1 LKTFTSTR
9 NVVLRTLLAC
19 LIITGAVSAFAIPA
33 KQVARSLSAKTIQSK
48 CCVLFGPA
56 VSIAE
61 PSTVAPVI
69 VTWNSDY
76 SINDEFRIGLSLNG
90 GACVAYGSEVGP
102 LLTIPGSGFQAVTYQ
117 WVLFPGDGLLKGN
130 NLFQVCGGG
139 ANSDAASIT
148 IGNNT
153 LTVQISK

>member
-1 LKTFTSTR
+1 MPSTNTR
-9 NVVLRTLLAC
+9 NVVLRAVLAC
-19 LIITGAVSAFAIPA
+19 LIIAGAVSAFAIPT
-33 KQVARSLSAKTIQSK
+33 KQVARSLTAKTVTAK

-56 VSIAE
+56 VSITE
-61 PSTVAPVI
+61 PTAVAPVI

-90 GACVAYGSEVGP
+90 GSCLSYGSGVGP

-130 NLFQVCGGG
+130 NTFQVCGGG
-139 ANSDAASIT
+139 ANSDAAAIT